1 MARKNRW
8 WCCACKMLGRCGRIA
23 RKHCIRLTS
32 ESNPL
37 FPSSLSSSLLGRSR
51 RTLPPPSRPL
61 YPSELSLPIHPDV
74 ALRADQTLTRQRI
87 LSLYESI
94 HALGIVHNDVE
105 PRHIRYD
112 ASTGVG
118 PFLIDFDGASFVGVG
133 ENDVHGLREREMVRV
148 MAMLDG
154 YQFESR

>member
-1 MARKNRW
+1 V
-8 WCCACKMLGRCGRIA
+8 
-23 RKHCIRLTS
+23 
-32 ESNPL
+32 
-37 FPSSLSSSLLGRSR
+37 SR
-51 RTLPPPSRPL
+51 TRFSLPPFPPRSSVEVEGHFHLLLAPSTRQN
-61 YPSELSLPIHPDV
+61 YPFPDV